1 MRYFIILFFD
11 MPFEKSGQD
20 SFCIPEYY
28 IVRLKKMWCLQTK
41 FKAILGC
48 NEHEFMKE
56 VI

>member
-1 MRYFIILFFD
+1 